1 MLITNLRLA
10 PRLGMSGGIPPF
22 ALYAF
27 VTWTGTNLRLL
38 NYYVVLMAGKQQRA
52 NELDS

>member
-1 MLITNLRLA
+1 MLINNLRLA
-10 PRLGMSGGIPPF
+10 PRLGMCGGIPPF

-27 VTWTGTNLRLL
+27 VMWTGTTLRVL
-38 NYYVVLMAGKQQRA
+38 NSYVVLNGRKA